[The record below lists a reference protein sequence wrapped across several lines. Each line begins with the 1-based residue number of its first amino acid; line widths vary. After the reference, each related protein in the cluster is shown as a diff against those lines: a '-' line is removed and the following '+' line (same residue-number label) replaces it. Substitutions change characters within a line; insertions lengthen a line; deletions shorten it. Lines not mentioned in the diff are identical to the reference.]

1 MSRKRLSEFRAKT
14 ILYAALN
21 QRYKGVEVDTAQP
34 DWETVLPKG
43 STTYVVKVDQAIKG
57 RFKKGLV
64 KLDRPAGQ
72 LRADIAELATQ
83 GYRYF
88 LIEPY
93 RKHDEAA
100 ERYLLLQSTRQG
112 TSLTVARHG
121 GIDIESR
128 ADTLNT
134 VRYEP
139 GMELAEI
146 GLSGGVIDV
155 IVVAFEAQHM
165 CFLEINPLLVTE
177 RGVELL
183 DAAVEVDDEA
193 EFFVDTWN
201 EADFRR
207 LTSHQLTAEEEV
219 VAELGAQSQASF
231 TLEVMNPAGSLFL
244 LLSGGGASVI
254 VADEV
259 CNEGY
264 GEQLANYGEY
274 SGNPSTEETELYT
287 AQVLSLLV
295 ASPAPKKAL
304 IIAGGVANFTD
315 IRATFAGVLAA
326 LKKYETVLRQQGVAV
341 YVRRGGPHE
350 QEGLAMM
357 RQYLEDA
364 GLTGSASGPE
374 LPLTEVVAQAV
385 QHVGG
390 VEV

>member
-14 ILYAALN
+14 ILYAALS
-21 QRYKGVEVDTAQP
+21 QPYKGVEVDTSLP
-34 DWETVLPKG
+34 DWQDVLPKG
-43 STTYVVKVDQAIKG
+43 DGVYVVKVDQAVKG

-64 KLDRPAGQ
+64 RLNRTATQ
-72 LRADIAELATQ
+72 LRADIKALAAH

-93 RKHDEAA
+93 REHDAA
-100 ERYLLLQSTRQG
+100 DERYLLLQSTRAG
-112 TSLTVARHG
+112 TSLTTSKHG
-121 GIDIESR
+121 GVDIEGH
-128 ADTLNT
+128 ADALSTLPYT
-134 VRYEP
+134 P
-139 GMELAEI
+139 GMKLAD
-146 GLSGGVIDV
+146 IDLPKGALDAL
-155 IVVAFEAQHM
+155 VVTFAQHHF
-165 CFLEINPLLVTE
+165 CFLEINPLLATSQ
-177 RGVELL
+177 GIELL

-193 EFFVDTWN
+193 EFFVDGWA
-201 EADFRR
+201 ESDFRR
-207 LTSHQLTAEEEV
+207 LTNRQLTPEELT

-231 TLEVMNPAGSLFL
+231 TLEVMNPAGSIFL

-259 CNEGY
+259 CNEGR

-287 AQVLSLLV
+287 SQVLSLLV

-315 IRATFAGVLAA
+315 IRATFTGVLAA
-326 LKKYETVLRQQGVAV
+326 LKKYEATLRKQGVGI

-357 RQYLEDA
+357 RRYLEEV

-374 LPLTEVVAQAV
+374 LPLTEVVGQAV
-385 QHVGG
+385 QHIGG
-390 VEV
+390 VRV